1 MLQTEKAKHIDLRD
15 LSKVNLLGG
24 SSQLVI
30 TKSFTYV
37 NGAGTEP
44 YKAIFGVIFPYISL
58 TYSLDR

>member
-15 LSKVNLLGG
+15 LSKVNLFGG

-37 NGAGTEP
+37 NGGTEP